1 MSPPKNPEM
10 SANRFV
16 GELTQSQYAKLI
28 ERGRKEDE
36 MLNSH
41 EQEFDKEDD
50 VALLKNFWFMII

>member
-1 MSPPKNPEM
+1 M